1 MNKRLSSRNKK
12 TERESGERRGEGG
25 GGGLRRKKGNVL
37 IDVTAEFVMPANIN
51 TF

>member
-1 MNKRLSSRNKK
+1 MVND
-12 TERESGERRGEGG
+12 GERGRRGV
-25 GGGLRRKKGNVL
+25 GLRRKKGNVL